1 MASKCKWRKMEDKTG
16 EVDKG
21 QVMEGL
27 MGLNF
32 TKIITTIYQTLSM
45 L

>member
-1 MASKCKWRKMEDKTG
+1 MASKYKWRKVEDKTG
-16 EVDKG
+16 EIDKG
-21 QVMEGL
+21 QVIESL

-32 TKIITTIYQTLSM
+32 TKIITTVYQTLSM